1 LASRSRADPG
11 TVITPGCATEP
22 GYDPQAWATAVLG
35 ASRVWNVGSSVICDP
50 IPENDQ
56 LYQSLLA
63 AGFHPVERVDAE
75 AGYVILL
82 ERT

>member
-11 TVITPGCATEP
+11 TVITPGC
-22 GYDPQAWATAVLG
+22 ATAVLG